1 MSNVKQLTDDFLG
14 EFVYGGIDGIVT
26 TFAVVSAVAGAGL
39 EPGIVLILGFANLA
53 SDGLS
58 MGISAY
64 LSERSDVD
72 QYHKQRRAVV
82 HMLEDSVD
90 KASKIVSKNLKK
102 YGFKGKHLNDA
113 TKQVTGSKR
122 AAEFIMKEEHA
133 LAEEP
138 ENAAT
143 VGLVTFVS
151 FVVVGIVPLLAYL
164 ADHVFELG
172 LSDPFAIT
180 LVLAGLAFAGIGWLK
195 SRVAHAPVITSVI
208 ETLVLGM
215 IASGASFFIGNWL
228 EKLI

>member
-1 MSNVKQLTDDFLG
+1 MSKIKQLSDEFLG

-39 EPGIVLILGFANLA
+39 DPGVVLILGFANLF

-72 QYHKQRRAVV
+72 QYRKQRRAVV
-82 HMLEDSVD
+82 ATLEDNIE
-90 KASKIVSKNLKK
+90 KASKTISKHLKK
-102 YGFKGKHLNDA
+102 YGFKGKELDTA
-113 TKQVTGSKR
+113 TQKVSSSNH

-138 ENAAT
+138 QSASL
-143 VGLVTFVS
+143 VGFVTFVS
-151 FVVVGIVPLLAYL
+151 FLIVGFVPLTAYL
-164 ADHVFELG
+164 ADHVFALELE
-172 LSDPFAIT
+172 DPFMIT
-180 LVLAGLAFAGIGWLK
+180 LILAACTFAAIGWLK
-195 SRVAHAPVITSVI
+195 SKVAHAPVAASVV

-215 IASGASFFIGNWL
+215 VASGASYFIGKWL
-228 EKLI
+228 ETLV